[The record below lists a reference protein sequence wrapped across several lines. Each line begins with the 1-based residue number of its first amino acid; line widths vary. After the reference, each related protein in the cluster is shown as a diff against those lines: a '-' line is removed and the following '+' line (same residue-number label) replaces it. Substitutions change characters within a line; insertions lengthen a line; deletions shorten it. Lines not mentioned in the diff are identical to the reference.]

1 VIEQAILEI
10 LRAHAPLLALM
21 GGDPKRIDLCDVAQ
35 GTEPPYL
42 TFNFAEASRA
52 GRGSLCDPASLGLLM
67 QALVLQPWAP
77 TAPLVVAINTAARVA
92 LVGGPRSV
100 ASAAIQSIGWAA
112 FKQWAR
118 EPETNLLTR
127 AQVLTVHH
135 TE

>member
-1 VIEQAILEI
+1 MIEQAVLEI
-10 LRAHAPLLALM
+10 LRAHAPLVALL
-21 GGDPKRIDLCDVAQ
+21 GGDPKRIDLCDLAQ
-35 GTEPPYL
+35 GTAPPYL
-42 TFNFAEASRA
+42 TFNLTDASRA
-52 GRGSLCDPASLGLLM
+52 GRGNLCNPAALGLLM
-67 QALVLQPWAP
+67 QTLVLQPWAP
-77 TAPLVVAINTAARVA
+77 TAPLVVAISTAARVA

-100 ASAAIQSIGWAA
+100 AGAAIQSIAWTA